1 MKKFIYT
8 LCAALVTMTAVQAQE
23 TVEEKTTTR
32 TTVKSSL
39 GNETVYKTEKVS
51 TVTPTQ
57 LDPADEGKVNQ
68 ALQSGNTIVKRE
80 VTYTY
85 NDSEFKLEESES
97 GYTIMRTREDS
108 TSEYG
113 TMRKLAKGDV
123 YLLKTADG
131 ISVSYFDNNGNM
143 VSEEYNNDDDSV
155 TTVTYKVK
163 KAPTATQF

>member
-23 TVEEKTTTR
+23 TIEETTTTR

-163 KAPTATQF
+163 KEPTATQF

>member
-1 MKKFIYT
+1 MKKLIYT

-23 TVEEKTTTR
+23 TIEETTTTR

>member
-23 TVEEKTTTR
+23 TIEETTTTR